1 LNLLL
6 DTNVFLWWVNQS
18 RISAAA
24 RHAIEDPFAQVF
36 VSAATFWEIAIKQNA
51 DRLTAPDN
59 LELQLS
65 LNRFR
70 PLFITISHAWTA
82 GFLPRHHDDPF
93 DRVMIAQ
100 AQVENLTLVSRD
112 RMFERYEVQLLRA

>member
-18 RISAAA
+18 RISITA
-24 RHAIEDPFAQVF
+24 RREIEDPFAQVF
-36 VSAATFWEIAIKQNA
+36 VSAAVFWEIAIKQNA
-51 DRLTAPDN
+51 GRLRAPPD

-70 PLFITISHAWTA
+70 PLVINVNHAWTA
-82 GFLPRHHDDPF
+82 GSLPRHHDDPF

-100 AQVENLTLVSRD
+100 AQIENLTLVSRD
-112 RMFERYEVQLLRA
+112 RMFEQYEVQLLRA

>member
-1 LNLLL
+1 LSLLL

-18 RISAAA
+18 RIATAA
-24 RHAIEDPFAQVF
+24 RQAIEDPVAEVF
-36 VSAATFWEIAIKQNA
+36 VSAAAFWEIAIKQNA
-51 DRLTAPDN
+51 GRLKAPPD

-70 PLFITISHAWTA
+70 PLVIDVNHAWTA
-82 GFLPRHHDDPF
+82 GSLPRHHDDPF

-100 AQVENLTLVSRD
+100 AQVEDLTIISRD
-112 RMFERYEVQLLRA
+112 QMFEQYEVRLLRA

>member
-1 LNLLL
+1 MNLLL

-24 RHAIEDPFAQVF
+24 RQAIEDPFAQVYI
-36 VSAATFWEIAIKQNA
+36 SAAAFWEIAIKQNL
-51 DRLTAPDN
+51 DRLRAPPD
-59 LELQLS
+59 LELHLS
-65 LNRFR
+65 VNRFQ
-70 PLFITISHAWTA
+70 PLFITIAHGWTA
-82 GFLPRHHDDPF
+82 GSLPRHHDDPF

-112 RMFERYEVQLLRA
+112 RMFERYDVEVIRA